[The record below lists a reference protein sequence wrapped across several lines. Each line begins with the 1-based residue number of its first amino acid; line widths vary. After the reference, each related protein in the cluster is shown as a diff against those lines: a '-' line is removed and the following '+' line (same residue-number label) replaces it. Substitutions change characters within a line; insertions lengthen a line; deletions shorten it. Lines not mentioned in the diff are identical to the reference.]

1 MIIDA
6 HAHLVAP
13 EVFYAYRAQLLGSG
27 GYHTDPHKV
36 SDDQL
41 AEAAAANLRIMDG
54 VGTDVQFISP
64 RPFQQ
69 MHSSKPA
76 EIVHR
81 WIRAN
86 NDLIARS
93 VEMHPTRLA
102 GVAGLPICAG
112 EPVEDALPELERA
125 VGELGMIGVSVNQ
138 DPYEG
143 TGPSPLMS
151 DRYWYPLYEKL
162 CELDIPAMVHS
173 AGCYSG
179 REYYTDHFI
188 SEASLGIMSILRG
201 TVLQD
206 FPELKLMFTHG
217 GGSVPYHVGR
227 WQAARLAPGLGG
239 APDAE
244 PFEVSLRRLWFDTVL
259 HDRRSL
265 ELLISVVGAD
275 RTLFATE
282 RPGSGSVTN
291 PATGRPFDDIKP
303 DIEAIGSVS
312 DADRQLIFEGN
323 ARQLFSRFAPEK
335 S

>member
-13 EVFYAYRAQLLGSG
+13 EVLYAYRAQLLGSG
-27 GYHTDPHKV
+27 GYHTDSHKV
-36 SDDQL
+36 TDDQL
-41 AEAAAANLRIMDG
+41 AESAAANLAIMDG

-69 MHSSKPA
+69 MQSSKPS

-112 EPVEDALPELERA
+112 EPVENAIYELERA
-125 VGELGMIGVSVNQ
+125 VNDLGMIGVSVNQ

-173 AGCYSG
+173 SGCYSG
-179 REYYTDHFI
+179 REFYTDHFI

-201 TVLQD
+201 TVMQD

-217 GGSVPYHVGR
+217 GGSVPYQIGR

-239 APDAE
+239 AEEGE

-259 HDRRSL
+259 HDQRAL
-265 ELLISVVGAD
+265 DLLISVVGVD
-275 RTLFATE
+275 RTVFATE
-282 RPGSGSVTN
+282 RPGSGTVTN

-303 DIEAIGSVS
+303 DIEAIETLG
-312 DADRQLIFEGN
+312 DDDRRRIFEGN
-323 ARQLFSRFAPEK
+323 ARALFSRFDPAVA
-335 S
+335 